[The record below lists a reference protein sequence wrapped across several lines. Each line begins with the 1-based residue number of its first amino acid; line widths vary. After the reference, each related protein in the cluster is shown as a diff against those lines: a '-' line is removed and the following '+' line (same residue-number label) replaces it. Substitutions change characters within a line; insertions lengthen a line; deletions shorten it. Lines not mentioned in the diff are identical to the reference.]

1 MITESVDIMKQYR
14 VYPHERFALR
24 RLPAGTV
31 TSTENS
37 KIIDD
42 VYDCIEECPYLNGSL
57 KSDNMDMILFKR
69 NIQFIAEVLAHYM
82 FDLKDSSLVRRLDC
96 Y

>member
-1 MITESVDIMKQYR
+1 MIV
-14 VYPHERFALR
+14 L
-24 RLPAGTV
+24 
-31 TSTENS
+31 
-37 KIIDD
+37 
-42 VYDCIEECPYLNGSL
+42 EECPYLNGSL

>member
-1 MITESVDIMKQYR
+1 MNVLLYVDCLLVQLLQ
-14 VYPHERFALR
+14 LR
-24 RLPAGTV
+24 IV
-31 TSTENS
+31 